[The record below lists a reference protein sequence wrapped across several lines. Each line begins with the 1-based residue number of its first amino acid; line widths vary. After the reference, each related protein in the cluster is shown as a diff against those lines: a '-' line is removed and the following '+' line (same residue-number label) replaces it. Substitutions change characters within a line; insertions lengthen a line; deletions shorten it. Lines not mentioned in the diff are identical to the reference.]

1 MGFRN
6 HRVLGVVGSLGFV
19 FGTMLAIPA
28 VRSWPRGKTG
38 KGLGVS
44 LIPRRPTG

>member
-1 MGFRN
+1 MGATDYW
-6 HRVLGVVGSLGFV
+6 LCL
-19 FGTMLAIPA
+19 LASDA
-28 VRSWPRGKTG
+28 GARSQRDFERGSWPRGKTG